1 MENPEN
7 LYPVDEELQKFIDY
21 RKRSGT
27 IWRGVFLMS
36 LFVAI
41 LVLIVLMLNII
52 NDAFGLVA
60 LENEVDPHSL
70 VTGYQEN
77 TMVSMPNTFAST
89 NHAALAAVIQQN
101 ETGIGFV
108 GHAHYQTNADDL
120 RLIAVDGQFPT
131 AETVADGSYPF
142 ARPLYIYTALD
153 TLQSEPAVAG
163 YFRFYLEN
171 ANNSGGE
178 LGYFLADETLMADQI
193 NLIDT
198 LAGGP
203 QALDSLGGNLAL
215 SGSSSLYPLSR
226 QMLLDFRQ
234 AGFGGDISIEQIGS
248 EAGIEAFCRGDI
260 QVLNASRPMTVAEA
274 ATCQR
279 NRVNPVEIA
288 VGLDALAIV
297 SHPSLDFLESVS
309 LKEMG
314 QIFAAMNYWDEIDP
328 SYPVE
333 PIVRA
338 VPGEGSGSLEL
349 LSGSMFSTIGLEN
362 LSGAA
367 YAEIIRENLGRGRG
381 RALERDQRFLAEGFI
396 FDSQTAFNG
405 ACASAEPPTGCAQP
419 ARDRDNLLDLIE
431 QEIIVPQIQ
440 QTWPLYDSIFNR
452 QAIVAEASRKY
463 PDAIVEFKSWLNPDF
478 LVNPQSSE
486 AELAGVRTAIW
497 GTVMVVATTFLFSF
511 PVGVGAAI
519 YLEEYA
525 DSTKWYN
532 KIIQT
537 NISNLAGVPSI
548 IYGMLGL
555 TVFVRLLLPL
565 TSGEMFGRV
574 AEGTDPSGRTVIS
587 AGLTLGLLILP
598 IIIIN
603 AQEALRAVPNSMR
616 RAGMGLGATKWQTT
630 WSHVLPAALPGILT
644 GTILAMSRAV
654 GETAPLIVVGASTV
668 IRTDPTFFSRF
679 TVLPIQIFQWTSRPQ
694 PEFQNLAAAAIIVL
708 LLILLTLNASAVI
721 LRNRYSTS
729 S

>member
-108 GHAHYQTNADDL
+108 GHAHYQAKADDL

-142 ARPLYIYTALD
+142 VRPLYVYTALD
-153 TLQSEPAVAG
+153 TLQSDPAVAA

-171 ANNSGGE
+171 ANSNGGE
-178 LGYFLADETLMADQI
+178 LGYFPADETLMADQI
-193 NLIDT
+193 ILIDT
-198 LAGGP
+198 LTGGP
-203 QALDSLGGNLAL
+203 QSLDSVGGNLAL

-234 AGFGGDISIEQIGS
+234 AGFGGDIGIDQIGS
-248 EAGIEAFCRGDI
+248 AAGIAAFCRGDI

-297 SHPSLDFLESVS
+297 SHPSLEFLESVS
-309 LKEMG
+309 LNELG

-338 VPGEGSGSLEL
+338 VPGAGSGSLEL
-349 LSGSMFSTIGLEN
+349 LSGRMFSDTGLEN

-367 YAEIIRENLGRGRG
+367 YAEIIRENLSRGRG

-405 ACASAEPPTGCAQP
+405 ACASAEPPTGCAQS
-419 ARDRDNLLDLIE
+419 ARDRDNLFDVIE
-431 QEIIVPQIQ
+431 QEIIVPQVQ

-565 TSGEMFGRV
+565 TLS
-574 AEGTDPSGRTVIS
+574 
-587 AGLTLGLLILP
+587 LIH
-598 IIIIN
+598 I
-603 AQEALRAVPNSMR
+603 
-616 RAGMGLGATKWQTT
+616 
-630 WSHVLPAALPGILT
+630 
-644 GTILAMSRAV
+644 
-654 GETAPLIVVGASTV
+654 
-668 IRTDPTFFSRF
+668 
-679 TVLPIQIFQWTSRPQ
+679 
-694 PEFQNLAAAAIIVL
+694 
-708 LLILLTLNASAVI
+708 
-721 LRNRYSTS
+721 
-729 S
+729 

>member
-1 MENPEN
+1 MENYEN
-7 LYPVDEELQKFIDY
+7 LYPVDDELQKFIDY
-21 RKRSGT
+21 RKRTGS

-60 LENEVDPHSL
+60 VENEIDPHSL
-70 VTGYQEN
+70 VIDYQEN
-77 TMVSMPNTFAST
+77 TMVNMPNTLVSAD
-89 NHAALAAVIQQN
+89 HGDLANGIIDNDSA
-101 ETGIGFV
+101 IGFI
-108 GHAHYQTNADDL
+108 GHAHYQANADEL

-142 ARPLYIYTALD
+142 VRPLYIYTALD
-153 TLQSEPAVAG
+153 TLQSEPAVAE

-171 ANNSGGE
+171 ANLVVGE
-178 LGYFLADETLMADQI
+178 MGYFPADETLVADQI
-193 NLIDT
+193 SLINK
-198 LAGGP
+198 LAGSP
-203 QALDSLGGNLAL
+203 QTADSVTGDLAL

-226 QMLLDFRQ
+226 QMLVDFRQ
-234 AGFGGDISIEQIGS
+234 AGFNGDIGIEQIGS
-248 EAGIEAFCRGDI
+248 TAGIEAFCAGDI
-260 QVLNASRPMTVAEA
+260 QVLNASRPMTAAEA
-274 ATCQR
+274 SACQR
-279 NRVNPVEIA
+279 NRINPVEIA
-288 VGLDALAIV
+288 VGLDALAVV
-297 SHPSLDFLESVS
+297 SNPSLDFLESVS
-309 LKEMG
+309 WNELSL
-314 QIFAAMNYWDEIDP
+314 IFTAMNFWDEIDP
-328 SYPVE
+328 SYPAL
-333 PIVRA
+333 PIVRS
-338 VPGEGSGSLEL
+338 VPSAGSGSLNF
-349 LSGSMFSTIGLEN
+349 LSARIFSDIALEN
-362 LSGAA
+362 LPTAA
-367 YAEIIRENLGRGRG
+367 YADIIRDKLGRGRG
-381 RALERDQRFLAEGFI
+381 RALERDQRFLADGFI
-396 FDSQTAFNG
+396 FDSESAFTT
-405 ACASAEPPTGCAQP
+405 ACASDEPPTGCSLG
-419 ARDRDNLLDLIE
+419 ARDRDNLFDVIE
-431 QEIIVPQIQ
+431 QEIIVPQVQ
-440 QTWPLYDSIFNR
+440 ETWPLYDSLFKQQEIVNR
-452 QAIVAEASRKY
+452 ASAKY
-463 PDAIVEFKSWLNPDF
+463 PDAIVEFKSWLNRDF
-478 LVNPQSSE
+478 LFNPQSSE

-519 YLEEYA
+519 YMEEYA
-525 DSTKWYN
+525 DQTLWYN

-565 TSGEMFGRV
+565 TSGQFFGRV

-630 WSHVLPAALPGILT
+630 WSHVLPQALPGILT

-694 PEFQNLAAAAIIVL
+694 AEFQNLAAAAIIVL
-708 LLILLTLNASAVI
+708 LIILLTLNASAVI

-729 S
+729 N